1 MTTVIVNVITVT
13 IITIIITA
21 GAEGLVLTQLAM
33 QVHCKICKRNG
44 SDDDSLVQRLK
55 TGTQFTHHQKS
66 VILDAAG
73 LEGGPQVDQDLDSG
87 RVLAPALPPFPPP
100 RRTL

>member
-1 MTTVIVNVITVT
+1 MTQM
-13 IITIIITA
+13 A
-21 GAEGLVLTQLAM
+21 L

-44 SDDDSLVQRLK
+44 SADDSLVQRLK

-66 VILDAAG
+66 VIVDAAG

-87 RVLAPALPPFPPP
+87 TLPASTPPPPLPPSPSC
-100 RRTL
+100 TSHTDTQ

>member
-1 MTTVIVNVITVT
+1 MKREEKDGVEN
-13 IITIIITA
+13 
-21 GAEGLVLTQLAM
+21 GKFVLTPRAPM

-44 SDDDSLVQRLK
+44 SGDDSFVQRLK

-87 RVLAPALPPFPPP
+87 RPPAHFPPF
-100 RRTL
+100 